1 MSGVDIDRANRRLLW
16 KMLMVVALMFG
27 FGFALVPLYDV
38 FCDLTGL
45 NGKVS
50 TEAAD
55 GNPYRADLG
64 REVALEFITSVN
76 GAMPLKFRAEKS
88 KMKVH
93 PGEYYT
99 VNFYAENLSDKTL
112 IGQAIPSVAP
122 GLAAPSLKKTE
133 CFCFAEQR
141 FEPHQE
147 RKMPVRFVVDPGLS
161 SDIIDMTLSY
171 TFFDITD
178 KKQD

>member
-1 MSGVDIDRANRRLLW
+1 
-16 KMLMVVALMFG
+16 MLFVVALMFG

-50 TEAAD
+50 TEAAGAD
-55 GNPYRADLG
+55 PYRADLS
-64 REVALEFITSVN
+64 REVALEFVTSVN
-76 GAMPLKFRAEKS
+76 GTMPLKFRVEQS

-99 VNFYAENLSDKTL
+99 VNFYAENLSDKPL

-122 GLAAPSLKKTE
+122 GLAAPSLKKTQ
-133 CFCFAEQR
+133 CFCFTEQT
-141 FEPHQE
+141 FEPHKE
-147 RKMPVRFVVDPGLS
+147 RKMPVRFVIDPGLS
-161 SDIIDMTLSY
+161 SDVVDMTLSY